1 MCELGIGGRLIL
13 ANNVGVAGNGG
24 TQVIGKEQSSYVRLR
39 PAWRENLLW
48 LSLIAMIVSA
58 TIFLLH

>member
-1 MCELGIGGRLIL
+1 MTDDLKDRFGL
-13 ANNVGVAGNGG
+13 AAVMGEPR
-24 TQVIGKEQSSYVRLR
+24 VIGEEHSGYVRLR

-48 LSLIAMIVSA
+48 LSLIVLIVSA

>member
-1 MCELGIGGRLIL
+1 MPLGWGWLIL
-13 ANNVGVAGNGG
+13 ASNAGVACNGG
-24 TQVIGKEQSSYVRLR
+24 TQMIGEERSSYVRLR